1 MGSLPLAMLA
11 HRSAGNDGQQ
21 AMATNHNGEDIG
33 HMRHALRLA
42 ARALGQSAPNPAV
55 GCVIVSRD
63 GRIAGRGW
71 TQLGGRPHAET
82 VALAQAGAHAHGGT
96 AYVTLEPCA
105 HHGQTPPC
113 ADALIAAGVA
123 RVVGAVVDPDAR
135 VNGQGFGQLE
145 AAGVAVTK
153 GVCEAEARTLN
164 AGFFHARLRKKPLVA
179 LKIAE
184 SADGFVADS
193 SGNSRWITSD
203 KARQHGHLLR
213 SRHEVILTGIGTVLA
228 DDPLLTCR
236 LPGLEHRSP
245 VRAVVDTRL
254 RLSGSSQLAR
264 TARQNRVLVF
274 TSEDRGGDELAALG
288 VEIVRVGRDANKR
301 VQLAAVFEHL
311 APLTRVLVEGGPILN
326 ASLLNEGLADIV
338 HLYRAPILLGAG
350 SRSALGSLDR
360 GELAAAPKLRLFAR
374 EQLGPD
380 VLESYEVTG

>member
-1 MGSLPLAMLA
+1 
-11 HRSAGNDGQQ
+11 
-21 AMATNHNGEDIG
+21 MATNSPSEDIG

-55 GCVIVSRD
+55 GCVIVAVD
-63 GRIAGRGW
+63 GRIVGRGW
-71 TQLGGRPHAET
+71 TQAGGRPHAET
-82 VALAQAGAHAHGGT
+82 VALSQAGPLARGGT

-105 HHGQTPPC
+105 HQGQTPPC

-123 RVVGAVVDPDAR
+123 RVVGAALDPDER
-135 VNGQGFGQLE
+135 VNGQGFGRLE
-145 AAGVAVTK
+145 AAGVSVTR

-164 AGFFHARLRKKPLVA
+164 AGFFNARLRKKPLVA

-184 SADGFVADS
+184 SADGFTADA
-193 SGNSRWITSD
+193 SGKSRWITSSM
-203 KARQHGHLLR
+203 ARQHGHLLR

-254 RLSGSSQLAR
+254 RLPPSSQLAQ
-264 TARQNRVLVF
+264 TARRQRLIVF
-274 TSEDRGGDELAALG
+274 TAAESGGEELAALG
-288 VEIVRVGRDANKR
+288 AELVRVGMDAQRR
-301 VQLAAVFEHL
+301 VDLAAAFEHL
-311 APLTRVLVEGGPILN
+311 AAMTRVLVEGGPALN
-326 ASLLNEGLADIV
+326 ASLLNQSAADIV
-338 HLYRAPILLGAG
+338 YLYRAPILLGAG

-360 GELAAAPKLRLFAR
+360 GGLDAAPKLRLIAR
-374 EQLGPD
+374 EQLGAD

>member
-1 MGSLPLAMLA
+1 MS
-11 HRSAGNDGQQ
+11 
-21 AMATNHNGEDIG
+21 TNHTSEDVG

-63 GRIAGRGW
+63 GRIVGRGW
-71 TQLGGRPHAET
+71 TQTGGRPHAET
-82 VALAQAGAHAHGGT
+82 VALAQAGALAHGST

-105 HHGQTPPC
+105 HHGETAPC
-113 ADALIAAGVA
+113 ADALIAAGIA
-123 RVVGAVVDPDAR
+123 RVVGAIIDPDGR
-135 VNGQGFGQLE
+135 VNGQGFGRLE
-145 AAGVAVTK
+145 AAGVRVTR

-164 AGFFHARLRKKPLVA
+164 GGFFNARLSKKPLVA

-184 SADGFVADS
+184 SADGFVADA
-193 SGNSRWITSD
+193 SGNSRWITSSM
-203 KARQHGHLLR
+203 ARQHGHLLR

-245 VRAVVDTRL
+245 VRGVLDTRL
-254 RLSGSSQLAR
+254 RLPPSSQLAR
-264 TARQNRVLVF
+264 TARNQRLIVF
-274 TSEDRGGDELAALG
+274 TAAENSGEELAALG
-288 VEIVRVGRDANKR
+288 VEIVRVSKDATGRVDLP
-301 VQLAAVFEHL
+301 VVFEHL
-311 APLTRVLVEGGPILN
+311 AAMTRVLVEGGPALN
-326 ASLLNEGLADIV
+326 ASLLNQGVADIV
-338 HLYRAPILLGAG
+338 HLYRAPILLGEG

-360 GELAAAPKLRLFAR
+360 GGLGAAPKLRLTAR